1 MVQKKDCEL
10 GYVWWPGDCQEFDS
24 GIDFVHGCLL
34 EALERQFHLLLRAVR
49 SKAVN
54 QLANEFLG

>member
-1 MVQKKDCEL
+1 MF
-10 GYVWWPGDCQEFDS
+10 GGQETAKEFNS

-34 EALERQFHLLLRAVR
+34 EVVERQFHLLLRAVR

-54 QLANEFLG
+54 QVANEFLG

>member
-1 MVQKKDCEL
+1 MFGGQETAK
-10 GYVWWPGDCQEFDS
+10 EFDS

-34 EALERQFHLLLRAVR
+34 EAVERQFHLLLRAVR

-54 QLANEFLG
+54 QVANEFLG